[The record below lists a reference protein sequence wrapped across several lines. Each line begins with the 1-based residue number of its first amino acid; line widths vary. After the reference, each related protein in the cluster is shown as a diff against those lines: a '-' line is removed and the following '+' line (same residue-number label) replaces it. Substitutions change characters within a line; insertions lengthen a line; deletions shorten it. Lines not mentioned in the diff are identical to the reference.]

1 MRRISF
7 ENVPS
12 STNKMEIFRIL
23 RQPLL
28 VSLNRFE
35 RPYFRR
41 MLVKAFS
48 TLHVWLYDVTMLALH
63 SLYGR
68 PNVVVHQNTHHLNS
82 KKMIQIGMAL
92 VIMHPSHWNLF
103 AIFKNNF
110 FFAGDIGN
118 YYYGQGHPMKPHRIR
133 MTHNL
138 LLNYGL
144 YRKME
149 IYVNNFSFEKNFFFQ
164 MSVTFLIGFV
174 QICSVHIKPP
184 RMKWPN
190 SIQMIIFDSF
200 DPFGQTTCPNI
211 TSRCSDVSK
220 IYTNLSSCCVW
231 WSFLTHFFGFSIF
244 FCNVQ
249 SMSVKIVQYS
259 MACMNFVSY
268 RLVVL

>member
-1 MRRISF
+1 
-7 ENVPS
+7 
-12 STNKMEIFRIL
+12 
-23 RQPLL
+23 
-28 VSLNRFE
+28 
-35 RPYFRR
+35 
-41 MLVKAFS
+41 
-48 TLHVWLYDVTMLALH
+48 
-63 SLYGR
+63 
-68 PNVVVHQNTHHLNS
+68 
-82 KKMIQIGMAL
+82 
-92 VIMHPSHWNLF
+92 
-103 AIFKNNF
+103 
-110 FFAGDIGN
+110 
-118 YYYGQGHPMKPHRIR
+118 MKPHRIR

-164 MSVTFLIGFV
+164 MSVWFLIGFI

-190 SIQMIIFDSF
+190 SIQTIIFDSF

-244 FCNVQ
+244 FVMFSQCRW
-249 SMSVKIVQYS
+249 
-259 MACMNFVSY
+259 
-268 RLVVL
+268 RLSSIWWLVWILSAIGWWFCSSRCQIEQTSIRNLYKLGRWFASC